1 MKGRTLDEI
10 IQAEIATPED
20 QKMYLELAIDEY
32 TETGDEIELL
42 LAIRQVVQAG
52 IGFTALAKR
61 TGLSRESLYKTLS
74 GRGNPK
80 LKTIQLILSE
90 LGYSFTAIPKSA

>member
-10 IQAEIATPED
+10 IQNELRTPED
-20 QKMYLELAIDEY
+20 QELYLKIAIEDY
-32 TETGDEIELL
+32 TETGDEIQLF

-52 IGFTALAKR
+52 IGFTALAKN

-90 LGYSFTAIPKSA
+90 LGYSFTAVRKSA

>member
-10 IQAEIATPED
+10 IQDELKTAED
-20 QKMYLELAIDEY
+20 QKMYLELAIEEY
-32 TETGDEIELL
+32 TETGDEIQLL

-52 IGFTALAKR
+52 IGFTALAKN

-74 GRGNPK
+74 GNGNPK
-80 LKTIQLILSE
+80 LKTIQSILSE
-90 LGYSFTAIPKSA
+90 LGYSFTAVRKSA